1 MTFPTAAVINN
12 IIRHLP
18 SVDVTLTVW
27 QAELTFIHDC

>member
-1 MTFPTAAVINN
+1 MTFPTAAVIN

-27 QAELTFIHDC
+27 QAALTFIHDC